1 MDEKKEKNILEK
13 VKLTWK
19 NWSIVQKGILIGVI
33 LAFIV
38 LIILLARFSS
48 RPSMVAVLDNPINDA
63 DLKDRIQLCLT
74 QENIPAK
81 FSTDGKLYVKDKQT
95 ARRVSSILMRE
106 DLVPSGTDPWE
117 FFKTERWATTD
128 FERNVNLRNSIV
140 AEVTKHI
147 KALDDIDDARV
158 SIAMPKK
165 ELFKADQNPVTASVI
180 IFPKPGSDVL
190 NNKKKIEGIQKLLV
204 FAIEGLKDENI
215 TISDNSGNII
225 NDFAGMA
232 NFERLSLIDKQ
243 QKIIQR
249 YEAQYEAKVLNT
261 LQRIYGNDRVR
272 DLNIKIEMDMSEKSS
287 ETKEYLPFVRRSD
300 NPDTVYDDSEI
311 FDSVTLSSETASTS
325 WQGTGF
331 NPEGPAGT
339 EGQTPP
345 AYKDTTNLAG
355 TSTQTIVKTN
365 QAIGERNTKEVIS
378 PELGRR
384 TVSVNIDGVW
394 RRKRDENGKYII
406 SNGVIERDYIP
417 LSEEQIKE
425 TVKAVR
431 DAIGY
436 DAKRQDSVT
445 VTNIQVDRLKQF
457 EEEDALYFASQQ
469 RRMIILISLAAIAL
483 ILFILILYR
492 IITREIERRKRLKEE
507 EALRRAQLERQQAMW
522 EADQGKIVSITAEE
536 RHRMELQENAINLS
550 REHPE
555 DVAMLIRTWLMEE

>member
-1 MDEKKEKNILEK
+1 MDEKEKNFLGKIKEVWSK
-13 VKLTWK
+13 
-19 NWSIVQKGILIGVI
+19 WSILQKGILIGVI
-33 LAFIV
+33 IAFIV
-38 LIILLARFSS
+38 LIILLIRFSS
-48 RPSMVAVLDNPINDA
+48 KPSLVAVLDNPITDA
-63 DLKDRIQLCLT
+63 DLKDRIQLCLAE
-74 QENIPAK
+74 ENINAK
-81 FSTDGKLYVKDKQT
+81 FSSDGKLYVQDKKT

-106 DLVPSGTDPWE
+106 DLIPTGTDPWE

-128 FERNVNLRNSIV
+128 FERNVNLRRSIIK
-140 AEVTKHI
+140 EVTQHI
-147 KALDDIDDARV
+147 KALDDVDDASLSV
-158 SIAMPKK
+158 VMPNKQ
-165 ELFKADQNPVTASVI
+165 LFKADEKPVTASVI
-180 IFPKPGSDVL
+180 LFPKPGSDL
-190 NNKKKIEGIQKLLV
+190 STNKKKIEGIQKLV
-204 FAIEGLKDENI
+204 MFAIEGLTNENI
-215 TISDNSGNII
+215 TISDNKGNIL

-232 NFERLSLIDKQ
+232 DFDRLSLIDKQ

-249 YEAQYEAKVLNT
+249 YETQYEAKILNT
-261 LQRIYGNDRVR
+261 LQRIYGTDRVR
-272 DLNIKIEMDMSEKSS
+272 DLNIKIEMDMSEVSA
-287 ETKEYLPFVRRSD
+287 ETLEYLPFVRRQD
-300 NPDTVYDDSEI
+300 NPDTIYDDSEI

-365 QAIGERNTKEVIS
+365 QAIGERRTSEVTS

-394 RRKRDENGKYII
+394 RKKKDENGKYIV
-406 SNGVIERDYIP
+406 SNGMVEREYIP
-417 LSEEQIKE
+417 LTDEQIRDTE
-425 TVKAVR
+425 KAVR

-436 DAKRQDSVT
+436 DATRKDSVT
-445 VTNIQVDRLKQF
+445 VTNIQVDRLKDF
-457 EEEDALYFASQQ
+457 EEEDKAYFASEQ
-469 RRMIILISLAAIAL
+469 RRNIILISLATIAI

-492 IITREIERRKRLKEE
+492 IISREIERRKRLREE